1 MTKNLKNV
9 IKILTNKN
17 EKKIIRKVKTNQEF
31 RKKGKYLWD

>member
-17 EKKIIRKVKTNQEF
+17 EKKIIRKVKTNKEF
-31 RKKGKYLWD
+31 RKKVEYLWD